1 MPSGSD
7 EKAGLEKAW
16 KAIRTIRGGSDEKA
30 GLEKAW
36 KSH

>member
-1 MPSGSD
+1 
-7 EKAGLEKAW
+7 LEKAW
-16 KAIRTIRGGSDEKA
+16 KAIRTIHGGSDEKA